1 MPPSLKYPVCTTWYN
16 PHIISCH
23 LTDVV
28 TYGRWYRRLTDMT
41 WLPWIPMWYE
51 IRYGTG
57 MAVICL
63 LKSAM
68 QGVGVFLFHLSNV
81 LSCWLLIESSHDF
94 SPLGRL
100 IQDGSLTAGGEIRV
114 EWSWHIK
121 FWALGYHTTSCSR
134 KQKVYHPI
142 PPTVRCQY
150 TGIHVVAH

>member
-1 MPPSLKYPVCTTWYN
+1 MPSLLKYSVCTTWYN

-114 EWSWHIK
+114 EWSWHRNFGPWDTIPPHVVENK
-121 FWALGYHTTSCSR
+121 KYTTL
-134 KQKVYHPI
+134 YHPLLDVSI
-142 PPTVRCQY
+142 PVSM
-150 TGIHVVAH
+150 